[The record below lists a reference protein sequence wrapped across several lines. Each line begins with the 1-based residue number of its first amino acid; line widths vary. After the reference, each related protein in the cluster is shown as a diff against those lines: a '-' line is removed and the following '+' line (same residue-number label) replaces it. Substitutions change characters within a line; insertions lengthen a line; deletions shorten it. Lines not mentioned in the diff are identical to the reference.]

1 MRKFIAKHSQL
12 ITKTKMER
20 IRAASHFN
28 KKWSRVRSS
37 SMIEILRL
45 QQSKQQLFKMI
56 KKTQFLI
63 TNLARNMKKVKL
75 RYNIPHMVLKHWSG
89 CSRDSHYH
97 KKIVQL
103 WKRLYKKEAVPTV
116 FENRFRVLNTL
127 TKKNF
132 ATIATNMSKEVP
144 LNS

>member
-1 MRKFIAKHSQL
+1 
-12 ITKTKMER
+12 
-20 IRAASHFN
+20 
-28 KKWSRVRSS
+28 
-37 SMIEILRL
+37 
-45 QQSKQQLFKMI
+45 
-56 KKTQFLI
+56 
-63 TNLARNMKKVKL
+63 MKKVKL

-144 LNS
+144 LNA